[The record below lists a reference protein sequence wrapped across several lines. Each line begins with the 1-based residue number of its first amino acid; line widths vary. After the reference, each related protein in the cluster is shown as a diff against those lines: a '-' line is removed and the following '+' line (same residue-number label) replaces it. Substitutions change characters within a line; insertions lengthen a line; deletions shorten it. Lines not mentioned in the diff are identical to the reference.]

1 MHKRVAKKRMKQT
14 TERAHSTARNERDL
28 TWMNLSVVHSTLVV
42 HFAILLLL
50 LFYFSRS
57 FILPTNSCSRFNN
70 NGECVVQMR
79 FCLFCVHPAFKIAFF
94 SVFAIPFTFSPSF
107 SWACYLL
114 IMKKVFNNEFFFIVV
129 DEHDWLTL
137 ETNKASSRLNASRHR
152 HLREIIRSFWYNLMG
167 KMIQMETGKIM
178 AFSLFLKRV

>member
-1 MHKRVAKKRMKQT
+1 MKQT

-42 HFAILLLL
+42 HFAILFLL

-57 FILPTNSCSRFNN
+57 FILPTNSCLRFNN
-70 NGECVVQMR
+70 NGECDFVCSV
-79 FCLFCVHPAFKIAFF
+79 CILLSKSLFSLSLSSHSPFHPLSLALVICSLWKKY
-94 SVFAIPFTFSPSF
+94 S
-107 SWACYLL
+107 
-114 IMKKVFNNEFFFIVV
+114 IMIFFFIVV

-167 KMIQMETGKIM
+167 KMIQMKTGEIM